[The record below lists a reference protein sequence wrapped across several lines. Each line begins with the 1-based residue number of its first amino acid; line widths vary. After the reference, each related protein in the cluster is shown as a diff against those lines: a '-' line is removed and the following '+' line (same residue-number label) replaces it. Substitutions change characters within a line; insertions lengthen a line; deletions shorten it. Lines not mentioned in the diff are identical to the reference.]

1 MTRAPRVKSRLTVGV
16 PGYLLSSDAASGAG
30 KMWDRVLP
38 GLSGLGVRLTAA
50 PSRLD
55 RVLGRRPD
63 VWLTNGHLGPIEV
76 DVPVVAHLHEAPWR
90 ELDNDHFLDPAFAE
104 ASMRQSDAAAAQAA
118 RIVTPSE
125 FSRRQIVETHGVV
138 PDHVRAVH
146 HGVDPTVFN
155 PSRRDEGTRLV
166 ESRGGRSPY
175 VVFVSVVH
183 PRKNLAG
190 LRAAMVKIIDQGLP
204 HGLVMVLSPAG
215 DRPDSSELFA
225 EATSE
230 LPGHPG
236 RVLSLTGLTEGEVAA
251 VIAGADALCAPS
263 WSEGFGF
270 AALEGMASGVPVVV
284 SNRGALP
291 EVVGGAGIVTE
302 PESDA
307 IAAALLSVLNDDQR
321 AADVGAAGLERSHE
335 FSWGAT
341 AAGWLR
347 VLEEAVS

>member
-1 MTRAPRVKSRLTVGV
+1 M
-16 PGYLLSSDAASGAG
+16 PGYLLSPDAASGAG

-38 GLSGLGVRLTAA
+38 GLTDLGVRLTSGT
-50 PSRLD
+50 SRRD
-55 RVLGRRPD
+55 RVLGRRPA

-104 ASMRQSDAAAAQAA
+104 ASLRQSDAAAAQAA
-118 RIVTPSE
+118 RIITPSE
-125 FSRRQIVETHGVV
+125 FSRRQIVQAHGVD
-138 PDHVRAVH
+138 PDHVHAVH
-146 HGVDPTVFN
+146 HGVDPAVFN
-155 PSRRDEGTRLV
+155 PGRRDEGKRLV
-166 ESRGGRSPY
+166 ESRGCRSPY

-190 LRAAMVKIIDQGLP
+190 LRAAMVKVADQGLP
-204 HGLVMVLSPAG
+204 HGLVMVLSPAA
-215 DRPDSSELFA
+215 DRTDSTELMD

-230 LPGHPG
+230 LLGHPG
-236 RVLSLTGLTEGEVAA
+236 RVLALSALTEGEVAA

-291 EVVGGAGIVTE
+291 EVVGGAGIVAE
-302 PESDA
+302 PEADA
-307 IAAALLSVLNDDQR
+307 IATALVSVLNDR
-321 AADVGAAGLERSHE
+321 HHAADVGHAGLERSRE
-335 FSWGAT
+335 FSWEAT